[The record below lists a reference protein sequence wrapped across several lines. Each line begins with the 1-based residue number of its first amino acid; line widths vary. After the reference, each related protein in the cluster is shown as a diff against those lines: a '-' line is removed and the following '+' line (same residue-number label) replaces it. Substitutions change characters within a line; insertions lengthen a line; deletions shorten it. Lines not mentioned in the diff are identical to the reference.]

1 MPQHRNATWRS
12 SRASPDARPMKLC
25 GFEVGLDKPLFLI
38 AGPCVVESREMALNT
53 AGKLKEIA
61 AAVGV
66 PFIYKSSYDKANRS
80 SSKSFRGLG
89 MDTGLEILAEVRKQ
103 IGVPV
108 LTDVHAED
116 EIAAVAEVVD
126 VLQTPAFLCRQTDFI
141 RAAAMSG
148 KPVNIKKGQFLAPG
162 DMKNVVDKARE
173 ASGKDN
179 IMVCERGASFGY
191 NNLVSDMRSLAIMRA
206 TGCPVVFDAT
216 HSVQLP
222 GGQGTSSGGQREFV
236 PVLARAAVATG
247 VAGVFMETHP
257 NPEKALSDGP
267 NAWPLHL
274 MKPLLETLRALDE
287 LVKKR
292 GFAESALMPKP
303 AR

>member
-1 MPQHRNATWRS
+1 V
-12 SRASPDARPMKLC
+12 KLC
-25 GFEVGLDKPLFLI
+25 GYDVGLDRPLFLI
-38 AGPCVVESREMALNT
+38 AGPCVVESRQLQVDVAGELKAICAAL
-53 AGKLKEIA
+53 AI
-61 AAVGV
+61 
-66 PFIYKSSYDKANRS
+66 PFIFKSSYDKANRS
-80 SSKSFRGLG
+80 SHASFRGPG
-89 MDTGLEILAEVRKQ
+89 MEEGLRILDEVRRQ
-103 IGVPV
+103 VEVPI
-108 LTDVHAED
+108 LTDVHTVD
-116 EIAAVAEVVD
+116 EIPTVAAVVD

-141 RAAAMSG
+141 HAVARAG
-148 KPVNIKKGQFLAPG
+148 KPVNIKKGQFLAPS

-173 ASGKDN
+173 ASGTDN

-191 NNLVSDMRSLAIMRA
+191 NNLVSDMRSLAIMRE

-257 NPEKALSDGP
+257 DPAKALSDGP
-267 NAWPLHL
+267 NAWPLQR
-274 MKPLLETLRALDE
+274 MKDLLATLKEIDT

-292 GFAESALMPKP
+292 PFAESLL
-303 AR
+303 